1 MAKPKVGCEF
11 VDFVPYS
18 SLTLSQLALNA
29 PTTPKGGPGQR
40 GGDAMLT
47 LAVLLVIGVIAL
59 FVAFSIVGLITP
71 KPDDQDS
78 AASGVVQ
85 RQ

>member
-1 MAKPKVGCEF
+1 MQILWIHAILFP
-11 VDFVPYS
+11 
-18 SLTLSQLALNA
+18 TLSQLALERAHNA
-29 PTTPKGGPGQR
+29 ERWAGSI

-47 LAVLLVIGVIAL
+47 LAVLLVVGVIAL

>member
-1 MAKPKVGCEF
+1 MRIWVFRAILSSNVESTCSGTRPQRRKVGR
-11 VDFVPYS
+11 VY
-18 SLTLSQLALNA
+18 L
-29 PTTPKGGPGQR
+29 
-40 GGDAMLT
+40 GGDVMLT

-71 KPDDQDS
+71 KPDDQDI